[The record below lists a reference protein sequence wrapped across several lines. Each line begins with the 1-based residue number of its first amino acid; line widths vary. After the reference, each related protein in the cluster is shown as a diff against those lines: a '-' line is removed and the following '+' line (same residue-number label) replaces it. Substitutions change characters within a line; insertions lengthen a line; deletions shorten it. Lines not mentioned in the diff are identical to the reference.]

1 VENNKQTK
9 KVLAIDTS
17 TATLAVAV
25 QNEAGQIFESNTQA
39 ERNHSIHMMKGIEDT
54 LKKAGLTIKDM
65 ELIAVGIGPGSYT
78 GIRIAVTTAKTLAW
92 SLNIPIVGV
101 SSLAATALGSLASAL
116 FVQQAEYE
124 EISELTHNKASH
136 WVIPLVDARRGQVY
150 TGLYQLEQGDFS
162 EQIPLELESDRI
174 TLMTLWCENLAN
186 KWEDL
191 KEEDKPSGIWFVG
204 ETTEMHTKTIIDTLG
219 DKLGD
224 ALHIFAYE
232 LGAKWI
238 GQCGEHAFE
247 QGQHDEAHTLVP
259 NYTQLAEAEAA
270 LLARK

>member
-1 VENNKQTK
+1 MENNKQTK

-25 QNEAGQIFESNTQA
+25 QNAVGQVFESNTQA

-54 LKKAGLTIKDM
+54 LNQAGLNIKDM
-65 ELIAVGIGPGSYT
+65 DLIAVGVGPGSYT

-101 SSLAATALGSLASAL
+101 SSLAATALGGLATALSL
-116 FVQQAEYE
+116 QQAECE
-124 EISELTHNKASH
+124 GISELVDNKSSH

-162 EQIPLELESDRI
+162 AKIPLKLEYDRI
-174 TLMTLWCENLAN
+174 TLMSLWCENLAN
-186 KWEDL
+186 KWDAL

-204 ETTEMHTKTIIDTLG
+204 ETTEMHTKTIMDTLG
-219 DKLGD
+219 DKMGD

-232 LGAKWI
+232 LSAKWI

>member
-1 VENNKQTK
+1 MDNNKLFT

-25 QNEAGQIFESNTQA
+25 QNAAGQIFESNTQA

-54 LKKAGLTIKDM
+54 LQKADLTIKDM
-65 ELIAVGIGPGSYT
+65 ELIAVGVGPGSYT

-92 SLNIPIVGV
+92 SLNIPIIGV
-101 SSLAATALGSLASAL
+101 SSLAATALGGLDSAL
-116 FVQQAEYE
+116 SVQQAVSKG
-124 EISELTHNKASH
+124 ISELTHNKPSH

-150 TGLYQLEQGDFS
+150 TGLYQLEQDDFS

-174 TLMTLWCENLAN
+174 TLMTLWCENLAK
-186 KWEDL
+186 KWDTL

-204 ETTEMHTKTIIDTLG
+204 ETTEMHTKTIMDTLG

-238 GQCGEHAFE
+238 GQCGQHAFE

-270 LLARK
+270 LLVRK